1 MATITQDTATCD
13 SMADLVRWIQNTRP
27 AAGAGNSSITNSAR
41 DSWDLDLGYEGA
53 IELALGK
60 TRWDEG
66 ERAMVKGAAVASG
79 LRKAAQA
86 PQFKYD
92 VAGFVPNVPTM
103 LSGEPEYMLTV
114 DPYEA
119 EQASHQQVVSIAL
132 SGFSC
137 GCSGFAMVNRGVA
150 FLSLVDAL
158 ESAGTR
164 CEVWFASSID
174 NGPKKMADLR
184 VCIKQ
189 AGDHWQPRTA
199 AAALA
204 HPGMF
209 RRLWFAA
216 MERFPQVNGATN
228 GGYGRCRL
236 QKPEQYTF
244 GIDYQI
250 GDGPYATLNG
260 ALRHVQMLAREAGHD
275 VTLIND
281 KAGR

>member
-1 MATITQDTATCD
+1 MAHITSTTATCE
-13 SMADLVRWIQNTRP
+13 SMADLVRWIQNTQP
-27 AAGAGNSSITNSAR
+27 AAGAGDASSNNR
-41 DSWDLDLGYEGA
+41 PRESWDLGLGYEGA
-53 IELALGK
+53 VELAIGK
-60 TRWDEG
+60 ARWDEG

-86 PQFKYD
+86 PQFTYD
-92 VAGFVPNVPTM
+92 VAGFLPNVPTM

-114 DPYEA
+114 DPL
-119 EQASHQQVVSIAL
+119 QADQTSHTPVVSIAL

-137 GCSGFAMVNRGVA
+137 SCTGPAMVNRGVA

-158 ESAGTR
+158 EGAGTR

-174 NGPKKMADLR
+174 NGERAMADLR

-204 HPGMF
+204 HPAMF

-216 MERFPQVNGATN
+216 MERFPQVNQATN
-228 GGYGRCRL
+228 SGYGRCRL
-236 QKPEQYTF
+236 QHPEQYTF
-244 GIDYQI
+244 GVEYQV
-250 GDGPYATLNG
+250 GDGPYRTLPG
-260 ALRHVQMLAREAGHD
+260 ALRHVQQLARDAGHD
-275 VTLIND
+275 VTLIGE
-281 KAGR
+281 AR